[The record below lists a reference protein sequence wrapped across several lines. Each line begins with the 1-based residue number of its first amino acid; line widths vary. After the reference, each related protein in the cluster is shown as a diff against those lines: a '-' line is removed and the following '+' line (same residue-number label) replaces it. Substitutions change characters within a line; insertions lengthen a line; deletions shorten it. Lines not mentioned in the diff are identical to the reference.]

1 MAMPRKLKNMN
12 VFNDGNSYQGIAKSL
27 TLPDLAR
34 KMEAWRGAG
43 MDGPVKADLGHSDDG
58 IQLEWTVGGLDLT
71 SLRQFGTVNA
81 SGVALRFAGAYQ
93 RDDDGT
99 VTAVE
104 IILRGRHETYSFGD
118 AEPGE
123 DTEHT
128 ITTTCTY
135 YKLTVDGRDEIEIDL
150 LGMVFIV
157 DGDDRLAEQRKA
169 IGL

>member
-12 VFNDGNSYQGIAKSL
+12 MFNDANSYQGVAKTV

-34 KMEAWRGAG
+34 KMEMWRGAG
-43 MDGPVKADLGHSDDG
+43 MDGPVAADLGHSDDG
-58 IQLEWTVGGLDLT
+58 IKIEWTCGGLDLI
-71 SLRQFGTVNA
+71 SIRQHGITNA
-81 SGVALRFAGAYQ
+81 SGVPLRWAGAYQ

-104 IILRGRHETYSFGD
+104 VIARGRHETISFGD

-128 ITTTCTY
+128 NTTVCTY
-135 YKLTVDGRDEIEIDL
+135 YKLIVDGNVEVEIDL
-150 LGMVFIV
+150 LGMVFMV
-157 DGDDRLAEQRKA
+157 NGEDRLAEQRKA

>member
-1 MAMPRKLKNMN
+1 MAMPKKLKNMN
-12 VFNDGNSYQGIAKSL
+12 MFNDAGSYRGLSKSL

-34 KMEAWRGAG
+34 KMEAFRGAG
-43 MDGPVKADLGHSDDG
+43 MDGPVKVDLGHSDDG
-58 IQLEWTVGGLDLT
+58 IQIEHTVGGLDLIT
-71 SLRQFGTVNA
+71 IRQYGITNA
-81 SGVALRFAGAYQ
+81 SGVGLRWTGAYQ
-93 RDDDGT
+93 QDDDGA

-104 IILRGRHETYSFGD
+104 IVARGRHETYSFGE

-135 YKLTVDGRDEIEIDL
+135 YKLIVNGRVEVEIDL

-157 DGDDRLAEQRKA
+157 DGVDRLAEQRKA